1 MKPIVSVGM
10 CLRNCENTL
19 EDVIDSLIKQD
30 LPHELMEMIF
40 VDDGSEDKTLQII
53 TNCVSRM
60 DIDAKVFHTKWRG
73 LGPARNLVVNNASGD
88 YIIWVDGDQILPEDY
103 VRKQVEFMGQN
114 SKVGITAGI
123 LGIPPGNI
131 FLNLELIP
139 AIIDH
144 ICYEKPR
151 SFVWKTEK
159 LPGTGGSIFR
169 VKALKQVNGFDDHLI
184 GVGEDQDVARRIKDA
199 GWLIR
204 LNDAV
209 FYERHGGMS
218 TLRDL
223 WNRYFWYGYG
233 NQSLYRKNRRLFSLP
248 RMSPPAGFITGFFY
262 SLIAYK
268 LVHKKMVFLLPLH
281 FAFKMT
287 AWSLGFVK
295 GQIMH
300 VKSRK

>member
-1 MKPIVSVGM
+1 MKPIVSIGM

-103 VRKQVEFMGQN
+103 VRKQVEFMEQN

-123 LGIPPGNI
+123 LGILPGNI
-131 FLNLELIP
+131 FLNLELVP

-204 LNDAV
+204 LNNTV

-248 RMSPPAGFITGFFY
+248 RMSPPAGFITGFYY

-268 LVHKKMVFLLPLH
+268 LVHQKMVFLLPLH